1 MNLPPPPPPPTCPR
15 HPQREAFRACT
26 RCGRAWCNDCLVQ
39 ASVGSQCVECLK
51 QSRPPAAERLR
62 RWNATRSMP
71 VTRALVAL
79 NVAVFL
85 YLAVRD
91 TGALAGGRITRAQY
105 DLGLARQLVAQGDWW
120 RMITSGFIHFGVIHL
135 AFNMLALW
143 NLGAL
148 LEPLL
153 GTRRYLLLY
162 SASLMTG
169 AAGVLLLTTRF
180 TITGGASGAIFGLF
194 GAAAVALRQ
203 HGINPFRTNIG
214 TVLLINLVL
223 TFSIR
228 GISIG
233 GHLGGLAGGA
243 ICGLVLTSPRWKQV
257 PVALEWAVPLGLIA
271 LSFVVG
277 IAISG

>member
-1 MNLPPPPPPPTCPR
+1 MSLPPPPPPPTCPR
-15 HPQREAFRACT
+15 HPGREAYRACT

-39 ASVGSQCVECLK
+39 ADIGSQCIDCVK
-51 QSRPPAAERLR
+51 QARPPAAERLR
-62 RWNATRSMP
+62 RWNATRTTP
-71 VTRALVAL
+71 VTRVLVAL

-85 YLAVRD
+85 YMTIRD
-91 TGALAGGRITRAQY
+91 TGALGGTSITRAQF

-120 RMITSGFIHFGVIHL
+120 RMITSGFIHFGIMHL

-143 NLGAL
+143 SLGNM

-153 GTRRYLLLY
+153 GTRRFVLLY
-162 SASLMTG
+162 GASLMTG
-169 AAGVLLLTTRF
+169 AAGVLLLTSQF

-233 GHLGGLAGGA
+233 GHLGGLVGGA
-243 ICGLVLTSPRWKQV
+243 ICGLVLAGPKWKRV
-257 PVALEWAVPLGLIA
+257 PTAVEWAVPLGLIA
-271 LSFVVG
+271 LSLAVG
-277 IAISG
+277 VAVSG